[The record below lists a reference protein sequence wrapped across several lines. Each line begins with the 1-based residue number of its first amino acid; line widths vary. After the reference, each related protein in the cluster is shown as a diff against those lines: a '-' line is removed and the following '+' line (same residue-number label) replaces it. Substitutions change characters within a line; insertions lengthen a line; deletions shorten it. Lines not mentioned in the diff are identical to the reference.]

1 MSAQRAKARPTRR
14 SEYLLLPLSGPLPI
28 DGQWPTE
35 GRDVETIERA
45 PRPEKVAV
53 VSDVESRLN
62 DSVATLLTEYRGISV
77 AKLEQ
82 LRRSL
87 HEAGGE
93 YKIYKNT
100 LVRRA
105 AKSAGIKD
113 LDPLLV
119 GPTGIAF
126 VSGDVSAIAKALR
139 DFARENPS
147 FVVKGGLVGKN
158 LINAGD
164 AAALAELPPRE
175 VLLAQ
180 IAGMLAA
187 PMQRFASLL
196 QAVPQKFAYAI
207 SALIESR
214 PAEPAPVKEVEV
226 AAPVAEE
233 PTEAKAAV
241 VEEAAEAEVVEAE
254 VVEAAAEESGAQE
267 PSSESDN
274 E

>member
-1 MSAQRAKARPTRR
+1 M
-14 SEYLLLPLSGPLPI
+14 
-28 DGQWPTE
+28 
-35 GRDVETIERA
+35 ETIERV

-53 VSDVESRLN
+53 VSDVAARLN
-62 DSVATLLTEYRGISV
+62 DSVATLLTEYRGIPV
-77 AKLEQ
+77 ANLEQ

-87 HEAGGE
+87 REAGGD

-100 LVRRA
+100 LVRLA
-105 AKSAGIKD
+105 AKSAGIED

-126 VSGDVSAIAKALR
+126 VSGDVSAVAKVLR
-139 DFARENPS
+139 DFARENPNL
-147 FVVKGGLVGKN
+147 VVKGGLVGKD

-214 PAEPAPVKEVEV
+214 PAEPAPVKETAV
-226 AAPVAEE
+226 AAPVVEQSAEVEAVAAEVAEVAEVAEE
-233 PTEAKAAV
+233 VDV
-241 VEEAAEAEVVEAE
+241 VEVDVVEA
-254 VVEAAAEESGAQE
+254 VAEESGDQE
-267 PSSESDN
+267 PSSESAG